1 MSNKF
6 TCSFPEFNFPNLP
19 LLVKGIEVKNCS
31 VKYAVS
37 LQIITLSKFGCI
49 AQWRFVPT
57 NKTAA
62 TTKPKLTS
70 SCVKLTSPSPPAPI
84 LCLCLLIL
92 EATKTPRAEGKW
104 KYLIYGHFLAFVEPR
119 WKYKIKKQTNKQ
131 TDKKNAIALRSWPW
145 VACAQSG
152 WDEQQVMLAGVRQGE
167 YWLTGNKNKCQTL
180 WNKKYKSKS

>member
-1 MSNKF
+1 MGSKF
-6 TCSFPEFNFPNLP
+6 SCSFPEFNFANLP

-37 LQIITLSKFGCI
+37 LQIIALSRFGCI
-49 AQWRFVPT
+49 AQWRFVLT

-70 SCVKLTSPSPPAPI
+70 SRVKLTLPPPAPI

-92 EATKTPRAEGKW
+92 EVTKTSRAEGKW
-104 KYLIYGHFLAFVEPR
+104 NYLIYGHFLAFAEPR
-119 WKYKIKKQTNKQ
+119 WKYTIKKKNKQ
-131 TDKKNAIALRSWPW
+131 TKTNAIALRSWPCA
-145 VACAQSG
+145 ACAQSG
-152 WDEQQVMLAGVRQGE
+152 WDEQQVMLAGVSHGE

-180 WNKKYKSKS
+180 WNTKVSHS

>member
-37 LQIITLSKFGCI
+37 LQIIALSKFGCI

-119 WKYKIKKQTNKQ
+119 WKYKIKKTNKQ
-131 TDKKNAIALRSWPW
+131 TNRQKKCYRSQIMTLGCLCPKRVRWATSH
-145 VACAQSG
+145 VSRCETRG
-152 WDEQQVMLAGVRQGE
+152 ILAHWKQKQMSNSV
-167 YWLTGNKNKCQTL
+167 K
-180 WNKKYKSKS
+180 

>member
-6 TCSFPEFNFPNLP
+6 TCSFPEFNCLNLP

-37 LQIITLSKFGCI
+37 LQIIALSKFGFI
-49 AQWRFVPT
+49 AQWRFVLI

-70 SCVKLTSPSPPAPI
+70 SCVKLTSPSPRAPI

-92 EATKTPRAEGKW
+92 EATKTPRAEDKW
-104 KYLIYGHFLAFVEPR
+104 KYLIYGHFLAFAEPR
-119 WKYKIKKQTNKQ
+119 WKYKIKKTNKQ
-131 TDKKNAIALRSWPW
+131 TNRQKK
-145 VACAQSG
+145 
-152 WDEQQVMLAGVRQGE
+152 MLSLSDHDLGLPVPKAGE
-167 YWLTGNKNKCQTL
+167 MSNKSC
-180 WNKKYKSKS
+180 

>member
-37 LQIITLSKFGCI
+37 LQIIALSKFGCI
-49 AQWRFVPT
+49 AQWLFLLT

-70 SCVKLTSPSPPAPI
+70 SCVKLTLPPTPAPI
-84 LCLCLLIL
+84 LSLCLLIL
-92 EATKTPRAEGKW
+92 EDTKTPRAEGKW
-104 KYLIYGHFLAFVEPR
+104 NYFIYGHFLAFAEPR

-131 TDKKNAIALRSWPW
+131 KNAIALRSWPW
-145 VACAQSG
+145 AACAQSG
-152 WDEQQVMLAGVRQGE
+152 WDEQQVMLAGVSHGE
-167 YWLTGNKNKCQTL
+167 YCL
-180 WNKKYKSKS
+180 WNAKVSCS

>member
-31 VKYAVS
+31 VKYVVS
-37 LQIITLSKFGCI
+37 PQIIALSKFGRI
-49 AQWRFVPT
+49 GQWLFLLT

-70 SCVKLTSPSPPAPI
+70 GCVKLTSPPPTVPI

-92 EATKTPRAEGKW
+92 EDTKTPRAEGKW
-104 KYLIYGHFLAFVEPR
+104 NYLIYGHFLAFAEPR
-119 WKYKIKKQTNKQ
+119 WKYKIPKENKQ
-131 TDKKNAIALRSWPW
+131 TKKMLSLSDHDLGLRGPKAGEVSNKS
-145 VACAQSG
+145 C
-152 WDEQQVMLAGVRQGE
+152 QQV
-167 YWLTGNKNKCQTL
+167 WFTGNIVSLETKTNVKLCEMQ
-180 WNKKYKSKS
+180 K